1 MKIAGQIGVA
11 CITIFYTTVSVHAQQ
26 GKVPTNAP
34 AVQAEVASAAA
45 TGAPTIADQTALVLQ
60 NSTMFS
66 YQIVA
71 TNSPTSYTLDGAS
84 LPWGLTLNT
93 TTGKI
98 TGPVVVAANDITK
111 TADRTKAVTVAATNG
126 AGMSSEATLV
136 LILVDKD
143 CWLVPLRAACAGS
156 GFSDK
161 TRSARDSIVNTF
173 YNTSGTFS
181 FFNQIKSTYNGAS
194 SAATVSADLA
204 TLNFHSGLQVVA
216 TTNVQVGATS
226 PTPVSSGTIPTLA
239 ATDAGK
245 ATQDMLSG
253 GTFVGSVSYPLLS
266 AGVSGLG
273 SAGGSGLIIDAVGR
287 EGVDI
292 QNFKSGTNTNVNS
305 PPSHTSAG
313 IEGYLQ
319 YNSINLAPG
328 SNSLFA
334 GAVFVGGS
342 YGYSYSSHDFAR
354 DYGFGNH
361 VSNGIGQISFGILIN
376 NVAKIVFSRAF
387 GPSQTYIDST
397 TMAQTKVN
405 NFNAWSFGIT
415 YQSNPSASSSK

>member
-1 MKIAGQIGVA
+1 MKISIAGQIGVA
-11 CITIFYTTVSVHAQQ
+11 CITIVYAVVSGHAQSRP
-26 GKVPTNAP
+26 VPTGPP
-34 AVQAEVASAAA
+34 AVPAPVAPVPAAA
-45 TGAPTIADQTALVLQ
+45 PVITNQTVMVPQ
-60 NSTMFS
+60 DNTMFM

-71 TNSPTSYTLDGAS
+71 TNSPQSYTATKPVM
-84 LPWGLTLNT
+84 LPWGLKLDSE
-93 TTGKI
+93 TGI
-98 TGPVVVAANDITK
+98 ISSQALSVPQNMSTSE
-111 TADRTKAVTVAATNG
+111 RTNEVIVTVRNATG
-126 AGMSSEATLV
+126 SATATLV
-136 LILVDKD
+136 LILVDKH
-143 CWLVPLRAACAGS
+143 CWFIPLRAACAGS
-156 GFSDK
+156 GLNPN
-161 TRSARDSIVNTF
+161 TASARDSNVNKF
-173 YNTSGTFS
+173 YNTSGAFS
-181 FFNQIKSTYNGAS
+181 YFNQIKSIYNSAS

-204 TLNFHSGLQVVA
+204 TLNFHSGLQVIG

-226 PTPVSSGTIPTLA
+226 PTPVSSGTLPTLA

-253 GTFVGSVSYPLLS
+253 GTFVGAVSYPLIS
-266 AGVSGLG
+266 AGVGGLG
-273 SAGGSGLIIDAVGR
+273 SPGGAGLIIDAVGT

-292 QNFKSGTNTNVNS
+292 QNFKSGTNTNVNA
-305 PPSHTSAG
+305 PPSHTSAR

-319 YNSINLAPG
+319 YNSINLAAG

-342 YGYSYSSHDFAR
+342 YGFSYSSHDFSR
-354 DYGFGNH
+354 DYGFGNR

-397 TMAQTKVN
+397 TMAQTTVN

>member
-11 CITIFYTTVSVHAQQ
+11 CITIFCTTVSVQAQQ

-45 TGAPTIADQTALVLQ
+45 ATGAPTIADQTVLVSQ

-84 LPWGLTLNT
+84 LPWGLTLDT

-98 TGPVVVAANDITK
+98 TAVVVTPTDVKK
-111 TADRTKAVTVAATNG
+111 TADRTKALTIAATNG
-126 AGMSSEATLV
+126 AGKSSEATLV

-161 TRSARDSIVNTF
+161 TRSARDSVVNTF

-181 FFNQIKSTYNGAS
+181 FFNQVKSIYNGAS

-226 PTPVSSGTIPTLA
+226 PTPVSSATIPTLA
-239 ATDAGK
+239 ASDAGK

-253 GTFVGSVSYPLLS
+253 GTFVASVSYPLVS

-273 SAGGSGLIIDAVGR
+273 SAGGSGLLIDAFGR

-305 PPSHTSAG
+305 PPSHTSTG

-319 YNSINLAPG
+319 YNSINLTPG
-328 SNSLFA
+328 STSVFA

-342 YGYSYSSHDFAR
+342 YGYSYTSHDFAR
-354 DYGFGNH
+354 DYGFGNQ

-387 GPSQTYIDST
+387 GPSQTYKDST

-405 NFNAWSFGIT
+405 NFNSWSFGIT